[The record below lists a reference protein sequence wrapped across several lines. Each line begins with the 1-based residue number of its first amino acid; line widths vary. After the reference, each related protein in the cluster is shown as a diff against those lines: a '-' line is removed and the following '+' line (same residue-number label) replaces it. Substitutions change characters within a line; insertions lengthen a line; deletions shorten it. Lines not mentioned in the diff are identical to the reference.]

1 MTALYII
8 GGILLF
14 FFLIGMIRAEVVIS
28 YAEEFGLTVRIAGI
42 PIRILPSRPK
52 KVRLKDYTPAAMEK
66 KRRKAEKKE
75 KSKAEKKAK
84 KERKKEKD
92 KQKKA
97 EAEKAGKAKKKKKMS
112 VKDIE
117 KIIRLI
123 TSVVKTAVTRF
134 AKSLRIRVA
143 RLHVGVAT
151 GDAAQTAVM
160 YGAVTQAVSYLAYL
174 LDSTST
180 LRYPQKSDV
189 CIYADFLSE
198 KPVLDIE
205 IGLSICVWQVFDLL
219 FRSAGAAI
227 RELIKS

>member
-42 PIRILPSRPK
+42 PIRILPTSPK
-52 KVRLKDYTPAAMEK
+52 KDRLKDYTPAAMEK
-66 KRRKAEKKE
+66 KRKKAEKKE

-97 EAEKAGKAKKKKKMS
+97 EAEKAGKAKKKTS
-112 VKDIE
+112 LKDIE

-180 LRYPQKSDV
+180 LRYPAKSDV
-189 CIYADFLSE
+189 SIYADFLSE